1 MLFHLAQWLRSDF
14 SALNVFRYPSFR
26 ILIAALTAMTITLV
40 LFPWFIRKLRA
51 LSVGQVIREDL
62 MEEHQKKRNTPTMG
76 GLLILI
82 ALTISSLLWCD
93 LTNMHVWI
101 ALLITLGYG
110 AVGFVDD
117 KAKLGARGSAG
128 LSERG
133 KLIGQF
139 GVAGVGVALL
149 VYGVGGFDTS
159 LYLPFISTKNLTIA
173 LPALLYLPF
182 AMFVIAGASNAVNFT
197 DGLDGLAAGPIVLS
211 AATLGLLAYASATVL
226 SMPVSVGEQTVM
238 ANFDIAAYLRIPR
251 LIGGAEL
258 AVFCASLAG
267 ATIGFL
273 WYNVKPA
280 QVFMGDVGALGIG
293 GGLGAVAVMTK
304 NEVLSGL
311 ILGLFVMEALSVII
325 QRYYF
330 KMTKKRVFLMAPI
343 HHHFEKSGWAETQ
356 VVVRFWI
363 IALLFALAALA
374 SLKLR

>member
-1 MLFHLAQWLRSDF
+1 
-14 SALNVFRYPSFR
+14 
-26 ILIAALTAMTITLV
+26 
-40 LFPWFIRKLRA
+40 
-51 LSVGQVIREDL
+51 
-62 MEEHQKKRNTPTMG
+62 
-76 GLLILI
+76 
-82 ALTISSLLWCD
+82 
-93 LTNMHVWI
+93 
-101 ALLITLGYG
+101 
-110 AVGFVDD
+110 
-117 KAKLGARGSAG
+117 
-128 LSERG
+128 
-133 KLIGQF
+133 
-139 GVAGVGVALL
+139 
-149 VYGVGGFDTS
+149 
-159 LYLPFISTKNLTIA
+159 
-173 LPALLYLPF
+173 
-182 AMFVIAGASNAVNFT
+182 MFVIAGASNAVNFT

-238 ANFDIAAYLRIPR
+238 ANFDLAAYLRIPR

-258 AVFCASLAG
+258 AVFCAALAG

-293 GGLGAVAVMTK
+293 GGLGGVAVMTK

>member
-1 MLFHLAQWLRSDF
+1 
-14 SALNVFRYPSFR
+14 
-26 ILIAALTAMTITLV
+26 
-40 LFPWFIRKLRA
+40 
-51 LSVGQVIREDL
+51 
-62 MEEHQKKRNTPTMG
+62 
-76 GLLILI
+76 
-82 ALTISSLLWCD
+82 
-93 LTNMHVWI
+93 
-101 ALLITLGYG
+101 
-110 AVGFVDD
+110 
-117 KAKLGARGSAG
+117 
-128 LSERG
+128 
-133 KLIGQF
+133 
-139 GVAGVGVALL
+139 
-149 VYGVGGFDTS
+149 
-159 LYLPFISTKNLTIA
+159 
-173 LPALLYLPF
+173 
-182 AMFVIAGASNAVNFT
+182 
-197 DGLDGLAAGPIVLS
+197 
-211 AATLGLLAYASATVL
+211 
-226 SMPVSVGEQTVM
+226 MPVSVGEQTVM